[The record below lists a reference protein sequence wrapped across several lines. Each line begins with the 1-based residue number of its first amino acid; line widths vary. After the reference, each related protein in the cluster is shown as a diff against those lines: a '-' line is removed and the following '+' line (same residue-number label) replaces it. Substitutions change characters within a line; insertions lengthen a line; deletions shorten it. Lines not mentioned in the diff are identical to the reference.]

1 MLDFSFSFLLAGSSI
16 LQIFPTGSRNFI
28 FDRIFFIF
36 VLLGTIVGV
45 IVIAYMLIQAYRYR
59 EGSAPK
65 KDDVDRPKLGELP
78 PPIDDGNKLLKSL
91 LLSAVV
97 VIALV
102 VWTYGSLLYVEAQ
115 PSQVDGALTVEV
127 EAYQFGF
134 LFTYPDG
141 YQSTG
146 VLRAPVDR
154 VTVLKITSRDVLHNF
169 GSPDLRIKA
178 DAAPGQVSETWF
190 LAESTG
196 TYDSACYELCGAG
209 HSYMKADIIILEN
222 SEFEQWNKTKNK
234 GS

>member
-1 MLDFSFSFLLAGSSI
+1 M
-16 LQIFPTGSRNFI
+16 
-28 FDRIFFIF
+28 
-36 VLLGTIVGV
+36 V
-45 IVIAYMLIQAYRYR
+45 IQAYRYR
-59 EGSAPK
+59 EDSTRK
-65 KDDVDRPKLGELP
+65 KDDIDRPKLGELP
-78 PPIDDGNKLLKSL
+78 PQEDDGNKLLKSL

-115 PSQVDGALTVEV
+115 PSQIDDALTIGV

-209 HSYMKADIIILEN
+209 HSYMLAEIIILEE
-222 SEFEQWNKTKNK
+222 SEFEQWNKTKNN
-234 GS
+234 GN

>member
-1 MLDFSFSFLLAGSSI
+1 MLGFSFSFLLAGSNV
-16 LQIFPTGSRNFI
+16 LGIFPTGSRSFI
-28 FDRIFFIF
+28 FDRIFLVFLI
-36 VLLGTIVGV
+36 LGTIVGV
-45 IVIAYMLIQAYRYR
+45 IVISYMLILAYRYR
-59 EGSAPK
+59 ENSATK

-78 PPIDDGNKLLKSL
+78 PRTDDGSKLLKSL

-102 VWTYGSLLYVEAQ
+102 VWTYGSLLYVETQPAQ
-115 PSQVDGALTVEV
+115 IDGALTIEV

-141 YQSTG
+141 YQSNG

-169 GSPDLRIKA
+169 GSQDLRIKA
-178 DAAPGQVSETWF
+178 DAAPGMISETWF

-209 HSYMKADIIILEN
+209 HSYMKANIIILEN
-222 SEFEQWNKTKNK
+222 SEFEQWNKTKNN